1 MKANLPMVNGKYN
14 KYRNTKFVAVD
25 GEVFDSR
32 KEANRWEELLLLGR
46 SGEIK
51 DLKRQVEFELISAQ
65 VETYERYSKDGKR
78 IKDGTR
84 VLERSC
90 VYVADFTYVN
100 VKTGERVVEDAKSV
114 ATRTKDYII
123 KRKLMLWRL
132 GIRIHE
138 V

>member
-1 MKANLPMVNGKYN
+1 MNFTYN
-14 KYRNTKFVAVD
+14 KYRNTKFTAVD
-25 GEVFDSR
+25 GTVFDSR
-32 KEANRWEELLLLGR
+32 KEANRWDELLLIER

-51 DLKRQVEFELISAQ
+51 DLQRQVEFELIPSQ
-65 VETYERYSKDGKR
+65 TETFERYAKVGRRLKDGV
-78 IKDGTR
+78 R
-84 VLERSC
+84 VLERAC

-100 VKTGERVVEDAKSV
+100 VKTGERVVEDTKGV
-114 ATRTKDYII
+114 PTKDYII

>member
-1 MKANLPMVNGKYN
+1 MNFTYN
-14 KYRNTKFVAVD
+14 KYRNTKFTAVD
-25 GEVFDSR
+25 GTVFDSR
-32 KEANRWEELLLLGR
+32 KEANRWEELLLIER

-51 DLKRQVEFELISAQ
+51 DLQRQVEFELIPSQ
-65 VETYERYSKDGKR
+65 TETYERYAKDGR
-78 IKDGTR
+78 RLKDGVR
-84 VLERSC
+84 VLERAC

-100 VKTGERVVEDAKSV
+100 VKTGERVVEDTKGV
-114 ATRTKDYII
+114 PTKDYII